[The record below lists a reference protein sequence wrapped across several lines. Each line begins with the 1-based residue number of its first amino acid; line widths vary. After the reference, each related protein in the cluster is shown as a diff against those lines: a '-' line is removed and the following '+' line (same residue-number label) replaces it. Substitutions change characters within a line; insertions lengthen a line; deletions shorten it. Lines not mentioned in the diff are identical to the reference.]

1 MSIEAVLARVAEIE
15 QQTAPPGTAATT
27 SSGVATTAS
36 TSFST
41 VLQQQQQPV
50 EGTNLSSGSES
61 QYEALFEEAGQRYN
75 VSPALLAAVA
85 KHESGFDPNAVSP
98 AGAQGLMQ
106 LMPATAQG
114 LGVTNPYDPRQSI
127 FAAAKDLGGLIS
139 NYNGDIS
146 LGLAAYNAGSG
157 AVARYGGIPPY
168 PETQNYVSAV
178 LSTYQEY
185 SSQASGER
193 SIGS

>member
-1 MSIEAVLARVAEIE
+1 MSIEAVLTRVAEIE
-15 QQTAPPGTAATT
+15 QQAVLPTTAATT
-27 SSGVATTAS
+27 PSGVASTAS

-41 VLQQQQQPV
+41 LLQQQQPV
-50 EGTNLSSGSES
+50 QGTNLSSGSES

-85 KHESGFDPNAVSP
+85 KHESGFDANAVSP

-114 LGVTNPYDPRQSI
+114 LGVTDPYDPRQSV

-139 NYNGDIS
+139 SYNGDIS
-146 LGLAAYNAGSG
+146 LALAAYNAGSG

-193 SIGS
+193 SISS